1 MMAKKKADEKSL
13 KSKNS
18 RDDVYREFEFDMK
31 SVKINPPLVEE
42 FMEKT
47 KKEDKE
53 RRDKVLRDL
62 VD

>member
-1 MMAKKKADEKSL
+1 M

-18 RDDVYREFEFDMK
+18 RDDADREFEFDMK

>member
-13 KSKNS
+13 KTKNS
-18 RDDVYREFEFDMK
+18 RDDVDREFEFDMK